1 MTGGQL
7 SISAT
12 TLDEFVLIPRA
23 YLADKLL
30 EIKEL
35 EERMDNLKNDT
46 EYTLVQKDQ
55 EMDEKLKM
63 VEMERTR
70 EKRNAAEKYDQ
81 IVEKLAKAHH
91 QHDDAL
97 AVANSEFERRMKEL
111 DHQYEDRLMKE
122 YDKQNR
128 LLNEV
133 QNLRERHRSE
143 TEQIERRYEEQI
155 VACVQ
160 CKRKRCTN
168 GGPSMTWC
176 ATCSAPM
183 G

>member
-1 MTGGQL
+1 MAELQKKLDGVGQGMSASGL
-7 SISAT
+7 S
-12 TLDEFVLIPRA
+12 LDEFFLVPKA
-23 YLADKLL
+23 YLNDKLQD
-30 EIKEL
+30 IKEL
-35 EERMDNLKNDT
+35 EERMENLKNDT

-55 EMDEKLKM
+55 EMEEKLKM

-70 EKRNAAEKYDQ
+70 EKRNAAEKYDM

-97 AVANSEFERRMKEL
+97 AMANAEFERRMKEL

-143 TEQIERRYEEQI
+143 TEQTEKRYEEQI
-155 VACVQ
+155 VGM
-160 CKRKRCTN
+160 R
-168 GGPSMTWC
+168 SMQEKAMHEWR
-176 ATCSAPM
+176 